1 MGFVVVFLLGATP
14 YQEVQRKA
22 SAEHDIHGD
31 VVQVDIVDSY
41 ENVTYKSVML
51 LRWAREK
58 CSNTDFVLKIDDDVL
73 LSVWDLAVVANSL
86 GGIKRSMWGYLY
98 CGFRPHRNVASKL
111 YVFRDK
117 YGPDT
122 YPDFLSGTGYLI
134 SSDAI
139 SALEDVTH
147 DECFFTLEDIYMTGI
162 VAERAQVS
170 RLALAGFSYKH
181 EQYVQP
187 CSEPRVVTSHGWS
200 PAMLRSRWR
209 RAVNILNFTLC
220 LGIQPNQMV
229 F

>member
-162 VAERAQVS
+162 VAERAQADLPLVPTATPAAAAS
-170 RLALAGFSYKH
+170 S
-181 EQYVQP
+181 
-187 CSEPRVVTSHGWS
+187 CSSQGNPAAKEVPSTSG
-200 PAMLRSRWR
+200 PIYERPIGPIG
-209 RAVNILNFTLC
+209 VNHASFVPL
-220 LGIQPNQMV
+220 
-229 F
+229 